1 MIYRIA
7 AGCQF
12 SIEEFLIIP
21 NQFDRKY
28 NLGSPQL
35 LLSRVNHSF
44 SLYLNIYLHLKQ
56 MAENSTSIEQVSLLS
71 SRGKDITWF
80 LSIPYV

>member
-12 SIEEFLIIP
+12 SIEEFLIRP

-44 SLYLNIYLHLKQ
+44 SLSKHLFTFE
-56 MAENSTSIEQVSLLS
+56 AD
-71 SRGKDITWF
+71 G
-80 LSIPYV
+80 